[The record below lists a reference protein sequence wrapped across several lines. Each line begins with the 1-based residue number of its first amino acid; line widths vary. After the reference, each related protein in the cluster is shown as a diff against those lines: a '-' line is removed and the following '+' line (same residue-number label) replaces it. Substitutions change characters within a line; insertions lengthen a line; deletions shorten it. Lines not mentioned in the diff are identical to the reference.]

1 MPVQH
6 KTVHLWTLFIAV
18 LLLASATLA
27 EPAAAVAPGKAIDY
41 SSAAFYPQRWKDQQQ
56 STLMHPW
63 EGNSVVLLTT
73 KRDLDPQVMSTF
85 LDRLDSGWKHYAM
98 LVGQSPNGG
107 KGPRGKVLI
116 AAVPDGGLTCGYG
129 CGYVGA
135 AGIEVAGFYRSD
147 YPLLQRNPKTFPHYY
162 FYEMG
167 RNYFLFGDRHSAFTT
182 GFAVF
187 MRYSCMDAVGCA
199 DEDIRTREQIE
210 AAESLYAKTDL
221 TFLQAFTMQGG
232 MDEKTPRLKG
242 VEGPSD
248 QPVMYASAMLKLRKD
263 YGGDD
268 WVQRFFKQLALCPEI
283 KPDTPARA
291 VQQST
296 MWLVAASVAAQADL
310 SPLFVDRWRLPL
322 GKKTRRALAGIRWKQ
337 KNLTSTT
344 VLRKLPTD
352 PMQ

>member
-1 MPVQH
+1 MPVQR
-6 KTVHLWTLFIAV
+6 KSVHSSTLLIAV
-18 LLLASATLA
+18 LLFANTALA
-27 EPAAAVAPGKAIDY
+27 ESAPAAAPGKAIDY
-41 SSAAFYPQRWKDQQQ
+41 STAAFYPQRWKEQQQ

-73 KRDLDPQVMSTF
+73 KTDFDPEVMSTF
-85 LDRLDSGWKHYAM
+85 LGRLDGGWKHYAT
-98 LVGQSPNGG
+98 LVGQTPKGG

-116 AAVPDGGLTCGYG
+116 AAVPDGRLTCGYG
-129 CGYVGA
+129 CGYVGV
-135 AGIEVAGFYRSD
+135 AGIEVAGFYQSD
-147 YPLLQRNPKTFPHYY
+147 YALVERNPNAFPHYY

-187 MRYSCMDAVGCA
+187 MRYSCMDALGCT
-199 DEDIRTREQIE
+199 DEDRRTREQIE

-232 MDEKTPRLKG
+232 MDEKKPRLKG
-242 VEGPSD
+242 VAGPSD

-263 YGGDD
+263 YGGDQ
-268 WVQRFFKQLALCPEI
+268 WVQRFFEQLALCPEI

-296 MWLVAASVAAQADL
+296 LWLVAASVAAQTDL
-310 SPLFVDRWRLPL
+310 SPVFVDRWRLPL

-337 KNLTSTT
+337 KNLTSTA
-344 VLRKLPTD
+344 VLRKMPTD